1 MRRQVRIL
9 AGLMLLYLVGAA
21 SPACA
26 QGAHA
31 GPGSSAG
38 LTIDAKASSI
48 TIFVYRDG
56 LLARFGH
63 NHVVESHAVSGSVWL
78 AEPPDQSRFELE
90 FPVAA
95 LIVDDP
101 AARQAAGPDFS
112 SVPSASDREG
122 TRTNMLGSA
131 QLDAARSPVISVRS
145 KAIRG
150 TGPRYDVTAE
160 VTIRG
165 RASVMQF
172 PAEVV
177 RTANG
182 TRVSGEVRVR
192 QSDLGLKPFRAI
204 GGALKVRDEIRI
216 AFSIVLRSEAAGS

>member
-1 MRRQVRIL
+1 MLYVIGAMLPAGAQTAVTAPATGTQL
-9 AGLMLLYLVGAA
+9 AVD
-21 SPACA
+21 
-26 QGAHA
+26 
-31 GPGSSAG
+31 
-38 LTIDAKASSI
+38 TKASTI

-63 NHVVESHAVSGSVWL
+63 NHVIESHAVSGSVLL

-122 TRTNMLGSA
+122 TRANMLGSA
-131 QLDAARSPVISVRS
+131 QLDAVRSPVISVRS

-150 TGPRYDVTAE
+150 TGPPYDVTAE

-165 RASVMQF
+165 QASVMQF
-172 PAEVV
+172 PAEVKD
-177 RTANG
+177 TANG
-182 TRVSGEVRVR
+182 LRVSGEVRVR

-216 AFSIVLRSEAAGS
+216 AFSIVLRSDAPGS